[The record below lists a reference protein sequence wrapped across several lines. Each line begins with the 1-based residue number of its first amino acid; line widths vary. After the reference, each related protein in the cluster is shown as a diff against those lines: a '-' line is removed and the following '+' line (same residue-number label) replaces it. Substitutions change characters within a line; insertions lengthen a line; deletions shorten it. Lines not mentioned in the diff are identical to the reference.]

1 MGLKLKILRLFMNF
15 KKIENAFSLMFK
27 NFIKSEFFGGIFF
40 FLNVVLVMVVVNL
53 FLKESYFVLWYIFF
67 GF

>member
-1 MGLKLKILRLFMNF
+1 MGLKLKILRLFMNI

>member
-1 MGLKLKILRLFMNF
+1 MGLKLKILRLFMNV
-15 KKIENAFSLMFK
+15 KKIENVFSVMFK

-53 FLKESYFVLWYIFF
+53 FLKESYFALWYIFF

>member
-1 MGLKLKILRLFMNF
+1 MGLKLKILRLFMNI
-15 KKIENAFSLMFK
+15 KKIENVFSLMFK